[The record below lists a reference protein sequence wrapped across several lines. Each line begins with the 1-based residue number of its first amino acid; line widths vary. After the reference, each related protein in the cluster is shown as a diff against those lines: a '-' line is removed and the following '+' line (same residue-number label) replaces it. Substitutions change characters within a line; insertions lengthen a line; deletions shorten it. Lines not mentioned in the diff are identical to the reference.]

1 MNLTEGHLNT
11 NHSSFSFAVQS
22 PWIFEDTFRNNILVN
37 CGFESIGDFIMIG
50 ENEIILSSG
59 QKARVSFAC
68 ALYGNVAIYLLDDPL
83 SVVDHRV
90 AQQIYERCIGP
101 CGLLK
106 NKTRLLTTHQAQFLS
121 ESNQIIFLS
130 HGYIDKQSCLNENNI
145 RENYANNHEKSKLA
159 TLFDDD
165 DKSMNDNQSIIVDE
179 KLLNDD
185 TRGQGLNDAV
195 NYWLSI
201 CLKQYGVD
209 QPISTKSVY
218 IYFGLLT
225 ALVIADLVRTNYYFP
240 VVLNGSSKLH
250 NKMLKGLLYTSIQF
264 FESNPTGKI
273 LNRAS
278 KDQYVIDKLLP
289 ITLLEGFEGFLLVA
303 GSLFMISFINP
314 YVFLVLILLTPVV
327 WLTITFFLRCSR
339 RFKRLESITRSPVYA
354 LFSSSLNGLPT
365 IRSLQVFINVRDHTK
380 SPAAALSLTYTLY
393 IALLFNWAVRQL
405 SEVNIMMISG
415 ERIDE
420 YSHLPC
426 EENEGGHKAR
436 VQTSP
441 KWPTHGKIEFRNY
454 SLRHRLNLPYAIR
467 NINLDIESG
476 QKIGIIGRTDFGTLR
491 YNLDPLNNYSD
502 EECWIAL
509 EDVQR
514 KPYVSNHALGLL
526 MPIGE
531 SGKTLST
538 GPCQFLLNIVFC

>member
-1 MNLTEGHLNT
+1 
-11 NHSSFSFAVQS
+11 
-22 PWIFEDTFRNNILVN
+22 
-37 CGFESIGDFIMIG
+37 MIG
-50 ENEIILSSG
+50 ENGIILSSG

-68 ALYGNVAIYLLDDPL
+68 TLHANVAIYLLDDPL

-130 HGYIDKQSCLNENNI
+130 HGHIDKQS
-145 RENYANNHEKSKLA
+145 
-159 TLFDDD
+159 F
-165 DKSMNDNQSIIVDE
+165 
-179 KLLNDD
+179 
-185 TRGQGLNDAV
+185 
-195 NYWLSI
+195 
-201 CLKQYGVD
+201 
-209 QPISTKSVY
+209 
-218 IYFGLLT
+218 
-225 ALVIADLVRTNYYFP
+225 IADLVRTNYYFP

-264 FESNPTGKI
+264 FESNPTGKF

-314 YVFLVLILLTPVV
+314 YVFLVLILLAPVV
-327 WLTITFFLRCSR
+327 WLIISFFLRCSR

-426 EENEGGHKAR
+426 EENKGGHKAR

-491 YNLDPLNNYSD
+491 YNLDPFNNYSDEECWIALEEVQRKQYVSDHASGLLMPIGESGKTGTLRYNLDPLNNYSD

-531 SGKTLST
+531 SDT
-538 GPCQFLLNIVFC
+538 FNELLNNTLKFKEENPLGKI